1 MKSGEIGAKSKIT
14 EERRREILNNLQ
26 KEREL
31 RRKRAEEM
39 PSQAYST
46 KTSIQPSNSDRKH
59 VKSRDVEELKT
70 VRGDS
75 LSESERFNQFLLHA
89 SKNKDSPAAY
99 QTAPGKP
106 PTYNE
111 RIQRFIQERTTHN
124 KSKEHE
130 SKNPSATFNRRLK
143 ADQELRNKHYAN
155 PKLPDESKRDL
166 PLSRPSKNAY
176 MQPTETTEIKRL
188 HAQGLPPTALKAARE
203 KEERVRKECTFKPQI
218 SRSQYEE
225 KLEQNREERLTRL
238 YEPKIAEVQQ
248 REKLKRLKDD
258 EEFHNTCTFQPQSF
272 AFDSKGSSQP
282 VGERLYTDATQRLD
296 KLKRGFRDRELKRLK
311 DCTFKPD
318 IERSSQS
325 VKGNRI
331 SSKPIYD
338 RFKDIQRERGKL
350 MQTLKAE
357 NETSNKNLTFRPSIN
372 RSINVSHSSIDESVA
387 DRLYKDAERRHEK
400 SLRLSKLAPR
410 SAPYSFTPR
419 LHRSTYSVEALGDD
433 RLLSKR
439 FEERQELYAQRRRD
453 NEVQRMAKYST
464 EVQFPFRPQIDSVSE
479 AMVETN
485 SKRALETPEEKFK
498 RLHEKDPKKQ
508 EKIKMMRE
516 YEGRYS
522 HHPRIN
528 ESSRLMAQN
537 RRADPSDQPKPKHI
551 EVSVEER
558 KECTFQ
564 PHINSSQV
572 NSRYS
577 QRDNIMGIIRAEEQ
591 ERAKNLEQRKREL
604 EYEELKACT
613 FRPETGKVW
622 EQPEPVE
629 VKGIKR
635 YLELQEKKRKN
646 EKDLKEREQAA
657 FDYGEKYDKHGVR
670 STTPKPFKLS
680 KGKTKVMKKEEFTF
694 HPETNRNKGFLKDL
708 VKQSAS
714 HTSEEY
720 TKEIHS

>member
-1 MKSGEIGAKSKIT
+1 ME
-14 EERRREILNNLQ
+14 
-26 KEREL
+26 
-31 RRKRAEEM
+31 
-39 PSQAYST
+39 
-46 KTSIQPSNSDRKH
+46 
-59 VKSRDVEELKT
+59 SRDVEELKT
-70 VRGDS
+70 ARGDS

-89 SKNKDSPAAY
+89 SKNKEPSAAY

-106 PTYNE
+106 PSYNE
-111 RIQRFIQERTTHN
+111 RIQRFIQERTTRN

-130 SKNPSATFNRRLK
+130 SKNPSASFNQRLK

-166 PLSRPSKNAY
+166 PLSRPGKSTY
-176 MQPTETTEIKRL
+176 MQPTETAEMKRL
-188 HAQGLPPTALKAARE
+188 RTQGLPPTALKAARE
-203 KEERVRKECTFKPQI
+203 KEERARRECTFKPQMG
-218 SRSQYEE
+218 RSQHEGR
-225 KLEQNREERLTRL
+225 LEQSREERLAKLCESKTT
-238 YEPKIAEVQQ
+238 EAQQ
-248 REKLKRLKDD
+248 REKLKRMKDD
-258 EEFHNTCTFQPQSF
+258 QEFRSTCTFQPLTLVHAAGESF
-272 AFDSKGSSQP
+272 QP
-282 VGERLYTDATQRLD
+282 VDQRLYADAAQRVD
-296 KLKRGFRDRELKRLK
+296 KQRRGFRDRELRRLK

-338 RFKDIQRERGKL
+338 RFRDIQRERSKL
-350 MQTLKAE
+350 MQTLKVE
-357 NETSNKNLTFRPSIN
+357 SEVRNGNLTFKPSIN
-372 RSINVSHSSIDESVA
+372 KSINTSRSFADESAA

-400 SLRLSKLAPR
+400 SLRLSKLAGKTRVPG
-410 SAPYSFTPR
+410 SFTPR

-453 NEVQRMAKYST
+453 KEVQRMTKYST
-464 EVQFPFRPQIDSVSE
+464 EAQFPFRPQIDPVSE

-485 SKRALETPEEKFK
+485 AKRALEAPEDKFK

-537 RRADPSDQPKPKHI
+537 RRAEPSDQPKPKHT
-551 EVSVEER
+551 EVSMEER

-564 PHINSSQV
+564 PRINSSQAP
-572 NSRYS
+572 SRYS
-577 QRDNIMGIIRAEEQ
+577 QRDDIMGIIRAEEQ
-591 ERAKNLEQRKREL
+591 ERAKNLEQKKREL

-613 FRPETGKVW
+613 FRPAAGKVW
-622 EQPEPVE
+622 EQPEAAE

-635 YLELQEKKRKN
+635 HLELQERKRKN
-646 EKDLKEREQAA
+646 EQELKERQQAA
-657 FDYGEKYDKHGVR
+657 FDYSEKYDKHSVHC
-670 STTPKPFKLS
+670 TTPKPFNLS

-708 VKQSAS
+708 VKQSAG
-714 HTSEEY
+714 HMSEEY
-720 TKEIHS
+720 TKGIHP